1 MGVGVGVVSSPLKTF
16 EFLPKIFLSR
26 FSNNGQSLLPLL
38 FMINRMLLKISF
50 NIFGDIQGDVI
61 DFWRLMLRVQ

>member
-26 FSNNGQSLLPLL
+26 FSNNGQNLLHLL